1 MPPGMRAQLR
11 ETAEGASLPL
21 GTLGMV
27 YKDCWW
33 AWTQIWSPTWK
44 PMRTSK
50 WLRKS
55 ARIEWAVPTPWA
67 ARVHSIRESQGGP
80 SLGLSPRV
88 LRFRLLLGSRCAF
101 CMYFSLQHCFQ
112 YLKKVYYHNKNSSNR
127 KVGAN
132 AVIIIDVYFFVLQ
145 GLGSFKNVIPFTN
158 NICFLVHDPR
168 MNAKISW
175 AIFLRQVKWL

>member
-1 MPPGMRAQLR
+1 
-11 ETAEGASLPL
+11 
-21 GTLGMV
+21 
-27 YKDCWW
+27 
-33 AWTQIWSPTWK
+33 
-44 PMRTSK
+44 
-50 WLRKS
+50 
-55 ARIEWAVPTPWA
+55 
-67 ARVHSIRESQGGP
+67 
-80 SLGLSPRV
+80 
-88 LRFRLLLGSRCAF
+88 
-101 CMYFSLQHCFQ
+101 MYFSLQHCFQ